1 MTMALSG
8 FPGTHYYTRGFV
20 AHQNVSLR
28 KTLVTFSVQFFHC
41 DDFENTH
48 TENVE
53 KDNLGSI

>member
-20 AHQNVSLR
+20 A
-28 KTLVTFSVQFFHC
+28 LVTFSVQFFHC
-41 DDFENTH
+41 EDFENTH